1 MNNQCIAIKKN
12 GEQCTNRVVPGT
24 NFCFVKSHQAQ
35 VPPKSEPVKDEP
47 QDNLCGHINRH
58 SYGADGKLDNL
69 SCTLPKGH
77 DGLHSALHYE
87 RKFGQP
93 YRDEVNPRII
103 RNDVM
108 EEGEYLVDWRNEA
121 GTPANEIV
129 PDMSTIDVS
138 RQPFQEKKIGMK

>member
-12 GEQCTNRVVPGT
+12 GEQCTNKVVPGT

-69 SCTLPKGH
+69 SCTRAKGH
-77 DGLHSALHYE
+77 DGDHGAMHYE
-87 RKFGQP
+87 VHHAPP
-93 YRDEVNPRII
+93 YRDEFNSRIVKSE
-103 RNDVM
+103 VM
-108 EEGEYLVDWRNEA
+108 AEGEQWTAWLDIA
-121 GTPANEIV
+121 GTPVGEIK
-129 PDMSTIDVS
+129 PDLTSIDLS
-138 RQPFQEKKIGMK
+138 SQPFQEKKIGMR